1 MEERQILIL
10 DVAGS
15 NPAGVAILK
24 GLSPPIKCDNNS
36 PLAQMEER
44 QILILDV
51 AGSNPAGVATLKKVS
66 RYLKC
71 ELEIKGDI
79 CQKLQISK

>member
-1 MEERQILIL
+1 MLTLLSKLPHQSYLK
-10 DVAGS
+10 S
-15 NPAGVAILK
+15 NNG
-24 GLSPPIKCDNNS
+24 GCFS